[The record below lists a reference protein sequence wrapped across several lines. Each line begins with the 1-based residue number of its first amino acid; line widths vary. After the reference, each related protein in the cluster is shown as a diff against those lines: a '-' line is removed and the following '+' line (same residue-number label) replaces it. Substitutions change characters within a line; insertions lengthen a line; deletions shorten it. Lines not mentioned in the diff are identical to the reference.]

1 MRVHVKVPASAILW
15 VIQPA
20 GARQRKG
27 DHNATGEPDRGRRH
41 RRPRIAPAWGRGRAL
56 RKSAP
61 GLAGQGLPALSAG
74 FPERDA
80 CVILAEG
87 YQRLAEI
94 FEARGSAWRQGGDHN
109 PLSAGVSGLGPSR
122 VA

>member
-1 MRVHVKVPASAILW
+1 MRVHVKVPASAVLW

-27 DHNATGEPDRGRRH
+27 DHNATGEPDRGRQH
-41 RRPRIAPAWGRGRAL
+41 LALALLQRGVAVALCERA
-56 RKSAP
+56 RQ
-61 GLAGQGLPALSAG
+61 GVAGQGLPALSAG
-74 FPERDA
+74 SPERDA

-94 FEARGSAWRQGGDHN
+94 IEARGSAWRQGGDHN